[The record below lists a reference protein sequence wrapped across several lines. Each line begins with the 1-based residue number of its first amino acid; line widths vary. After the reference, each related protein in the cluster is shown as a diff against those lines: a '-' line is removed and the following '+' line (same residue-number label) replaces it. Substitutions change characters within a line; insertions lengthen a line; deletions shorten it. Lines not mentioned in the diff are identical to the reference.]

1 MTEPAS
7 NAASER
13 SADVIVVG
21 AGPAGSTTAYHL
33 ARAGLDVLLL
43 EKTAFPRE
51 KVCGDGL
58 TPRATKQLVAMGIDV
73 SEEAGWL
80 RNKGLRIIGGGVRL
94 QLDWPELATFPDYG
108 LVRKRDDFD
117 EQLARQAEKA
127 GARLYER
134 CNVGAPITDESTGRI
149 TGVHA
154 KLGEEK
160 TPVTFHAPLVVAAD
174 GNSTRLSLAM
184 GLHRRED
191 RPMGVA
197 VRTYFT
203 SPRHDDDYLE
213 SWLELWDRRE
223 GQERLLPGY
232 GWIFGMGD
240 GTSNVGL
247 GVLNTSEAFKE
258 LDWREVLK
266 TWCASM
272 PEDWGYTPE
281 NMTGPIRG
289 AALPM
294 AFNRQPHY
302 TKGLLLVGDAGGL
315 VNPFNGEGI
324 AYAMESGQ
332 IVADV
337 IVQAQARQTAEGRE
351 RVLHNYPKILKD
363 TYGGYYTLGRAF
375 VKMIGNPKVMKIA
388 TQRGL
393 THPTLMKFTL
403 KMLANLTDPSGGDA
417 MDRIINGLSKVAPKA
432 WPATFRF
439 LKAPPARCR
448 GRFPFPGEDIQVWY
462 VHFWM

>member
-1 MTEPAS
+1 MTVVTEPL
-7 NAASER
+7 SENT
-13 SADVIVVG
+13 ADVIVVG

-33 ARAGLDVLLL
+33 AKAGLDVLLL
-43 EKTAFPRE
+43 EKTEFPRE

-58 TPRATKQLVAMGIDV
+58 TPRAVKQLVAMGIDI

-94 QLDWPELATFPDYG
+94 QLDWPDLASFPDYG
-108 LVRKRDDFD
+108 LVRRRDDFD
-117 EQLARQAEKA
+117 EQLARNAQKA
-127 GARLYER
+127 GARLFER
-134 CNVGAPITDESTGRI
+134 CNVGAPILDERTGRI

-160 TPVTFHAPLVVAAD
+160 REVTFRAPLVVAAD

-191 RPMGVA
+191 
-197 VRTYFT
+197 
-203 SPRHDDDYLE
+203 
-213 SWLELWDRRE
+213 
-223 GQERLLPGY
+223 RLLPGY

-247 GVLNTSEAFKE
+247 GVLNTSDSFKE

-266 TWCASM
+266 AWCASM

-332 IVADV
+332 IAADV
-337 IVQAQARQTAEGRE
+337 IVQAHARPTPASRE
-351 RVLHNYPKILKD
+351 LALQRYPRVLKD

-375 VKMIGNPKVMKIA
+375 VKLIGNPKVMQIA
-388 TQRGL
+388 AQRGL
-393 THPTLMKFTL
+393 THPMLMKFTL
-403 KMLANLTDPSGGDA
+403 KLLANLTDPTGGDA
-417 MDRIINGLSKVAPKA
+417 MDRIINGLSRVAPKA
-432 WPATFRF
+432 
-439 LKAPPARCR
+439 
-448 GRFPFPGEDIQVWY
+448 
-462 VHFWM
+462 

>member
-1 MTEPAS
+1 MTDTVT
-7 NAASER
+7 SER
-13 SADVIVVG
+13 TADVIVVG
-21 AGPAGSTTAYHL
+21 AGPAGATTAYHL
-33 ARAGLDVLLL
+33 ARSGMDVLLL

-58 TPRATKQLVAMGIDV
+58 TPRATKQLVAMGIDI

-80 RNKGLRIIGGGVRL
+80 RNRGLRIIGGGQRL
-94 QLDWPELATFPDYG
+94 ELAWPELASYPDYG

-127 GARLYER
+127 GARMYER
-134 CNVGAPITDESTGRI
+134 CNVGEPILDTAGRI

-160 TPVTFHAPLVVAAD
+160 TPVTFHAPIVVAAD
-174 GNSTRLSLAM
+174 GNSTRLSLKM

-213 SWLELWDRRE
+213 SWLELWDRR
-223 GQERLLPGY
+223 GAQDRLLPGY
-232 GWIFGMGD
+232 GWVFGMGD

-247 GVLNTSEAFKE
+247 GVLNTSDDFKE
-258 LDWREVLK
+258 LDWREILK
-266 TWCASM
+266 AWTASM
-272 PEDWGYTPE
+272 PEEWGYTPE

-302 TKGLLLVGDAGGL
+302 TRGLLLVGDAGGL

-324 AYAMESGQ
+324 AYAMESGV
-332 IVADV
+332 IAAET
-337 IVQAQARQTAEGRE
+337 IVQAHARATPAQRE
-351 RVLHNYPKILKD
+351 LALRRYRRSSRRP
-363 TYGGYYTLGRAF
+363 TG
-375 VKMIGNPKVMKIA
+375 A
-388 TQRGL
+388 TTRW
-393 THPTLMKFTL
+393 
-403 KMLANLTDPSGGDA
+403 AAPS
-417 MDRIINGLSKVAPKA
+417 
-432 WPATFRF
+432 
-439 LKAPPARCR
+439 
-448 GRFPFPGEDIQVWY
+448 
-462 VHFWM
+462 

>member
-1 MTEPAS
+1 MSSARRHADFELWGDPVVTEPLS
-7 NAASER
+7 DNT
-13 SADVIVVG
+13 ADVIVVG

-58 TPRATKQLVAMGIDV
+58 TPRAVKQLVAMGIDI

-80 RNKGLRIIGGGVRL
+80 RNKGLRIIGGGTRL
-94 QLDWPELATFPDYG
+94 QLDWPDLAAYPNYG

-117 EQLARQAEKA
+117 EQLARQAQKA

-134 CNVGAPITDESTGRI
+134 CNVGEPIVDDRTGRI
-149 TGVHA
+149 TGVRA
-154 KLGEEK
+154 KLGDPDSTDKRE
-160 TPVTFHAPLVVAAD
+160 VSFHAPLVVAAD

-203 SPRHDDDYLE
+203 SPRHEDDYLE
-213 SWLELWDRRE
+213 SWLELWDRR
-223 GQERLLPGY
+223 GAQDRLLPGY

-247 GVLNTSEAFKE
+247 GVLNTSSSFKE
-258 LDWREVLK
+258 LDWREILK
-266 TWCASM
+266 AWCASM
-272 PEDWGYTPE
+272 PEDWGYTPD

-332 IVADV
+332 IAAD
-337 IVQAQARQTAEGRE
+337 IAVQAFARATPAQRE
-351 RVLHNYPKILKD
+351 IALQRYPQVLKD
-363 TYGGYYTLGRAF
+363 TYGGYYTMGRAF
-375 VKMIGNPKVMKIA
+375 VKLIGNPKVMKVA
-388 TQRGL
+388 AERGL
-393 THPTLMKFTL
+393 THPMLMRFTL
-403 KMLANLTDPSGGDA
+403 KLLANLTDPTGGDA

-432 WPATFRF
+432 
-439 LKAPPARCR
+439 
-448 GRFPFPGEDIQVWY
+448 
-462 VHFWM
+462 

>member
-1 MTEPAS
+1 MTEPQPLT
-7 NAASER
+7 EHT
-13 SADVIVVG
+13 ADVIVVG

-33 ARAGLDVLLL
+33 AKAGLDVLLL

-58 TPRATKQLVAMGIDV
+58 TPRAVKELVAMGIDI

-94 QLDWPELATFPDYG
+94 QLDWPDLASYPDYG
-108 LVRKRDDFD
+108 LVRKREDFD
-117 EQLARQAEKA
+117 EQLARQAQKA
-127 GARLYER
+127 GARLHER
-134 CNVGAPITDESTGRI
+134 CTVGAPITDDRTGRI

-154 KLGEEK
+154 KLGDDKRE
-160 TPVTFHAPLVVAAD
+160 VTFHAPLVVAAD
-174 GNSTRLSLAM
+174 GNSSRLSLAM

-203 SPRHDDDYLE
+203 SPRHEDDYLE
-213 SWLELWDRRE
+213 SWLELWDRRG

-247 GVLNTSEAFKE
+247 GVLNTSAAFKE

-266 TWCASM
+266 AWCASM

-324 AYAMESGQ
+324 AYAMESGR
-332 IVADV
+332 IAADV
-337 IVQAQARQTAEGRE
+337 IVQAAARTTPAQRE
-351 RVLHNYPKILKD
+351 LALLNYPKILKD

-375 VKMIGNPKVMKIA
+375 VKLIGNPKVMKIA

-393 THPTLMKFTL
+393 THPLLMKFTL
-403 KMLANLTDPSGGDA
+403 KLLANLTEPTGGDA
-417 MDRIINGLSKVAPKA
+417 MDRLINGLSKVAPKA
-432 WPATFRF
+432 
-439 LKAPPARCR
+439 
-448 GRFPFPGEDIQVWY
+448 
-462 VHFWM
+462 

>member
-1 MTEPAS
+1 MTEPQPLT
-7 NAASER
+7 EHT
-13 SADVIVVG
+13 ADVIVVG
-21 AGPAGSTTAYHL
+21 AGPAGSTTAYYL
-33 ARAGLDVLLL
+33 AKAGLDVLLL

-58 TPRATKQLVAMGIDV
+58 TPRATKQLVSMGIDI

-94 QLDWPELATFPDYG
+94 QLDWPDLASYPNYG

-117 EQLARQAEKA
+117 EQLARQAQKA

-134 CNVGAPITDESTGRI
+134 CNVGAPVVDDRTGRI
-149 TGVHA
+149 TGVQA
-154 KLGEEK
+154 KLGEDKSE
-160 TPVTFHAPLVVAAD
+160 VTFHAPLVVAAD

-213 SWLELWDRRE
+213 SWLELWDRRG

-247 GVLNTSEAFKE
+247 GVLNTSAAFKE

-266 TWCASM
+266 AWCASM

-332 IVADV
+332 IAADV
-337 IVQAQARQTAEGRE
+337 IVQALARATPAQRE
-351 RVLHNYPKILKD
+351 MALQNYPKILKD

-375 VKMIGNPKVMKIA
+375 VKLIGNPKVMKIA
-388 TQRGL
+388 AQRGL
-393 THPTLMKFTL
+393 THPLLMKFTL
-403 KMLANLTDPSGGDA
+403 KLLANLTDPTGGDA
-417 MDRIINGLSKVAPKA
+417 MDRVINGLSKVAPKA
-432 WPATFRF
+432 
-439 LKAPPARCR
+439 
-448 GRFPFPGEDIQVWY
+448 
-462 VHFWM
+462 

>member
-1 MTEPAS
+1 MTEPQPLT
-7 NAASER
+7 EHT
-13 SADVIVVG
+13 ADVIVVG
-21 AGPAGSTTAYHL
+21 AGPAGSTTAYYL
-33 ARAGLDVLLL
+33 AKAGLDVLLL

-58 TPRATKQLVAMGIDV
+58 TPRATKQLVSMGIDI

-94 QLDWPELATFPDYG
+94 QLDWPDLASYPNYG

-117 EQLARQAEKA
+117 EQLARQAQKA

-134 CNVGAPITDESTGRI
+134 CNVGAPVVDDRTGRI

-154 KLGEEK
+154 RLGEDKRE
-160 TPVTFHAPLVVAAD
+160 VTFHAPLVVAAD

-213 SWLELWDRRE
+213 SWLELWDRRG

-247 GVLNTSEAFKE
+247 GVLNTSAAFKE

-266 TWCASM
+266 AWCASM

-332 IVADV
+332 IAADV
-337 IVQAQARQTAEGRE
+337 IVQALARATPAQRE
-351 RVLHNYPKILKD
+351 MALQNYPKILKD

-375 VKMIGNPKVMKIA
+375 VKLIGNPKVMKIA
-388 TQRGL
+388 AQRGL
-393 THPTLMKFTL
+393 THPLLMKFTL
-403 KMLANLTDPSGGDA
+403 KLLANLTDPTGGDA
-417 MDRIINGLSKVAPKA
+417 MDRVINGLSKVAPKA
-432 WPATFRF
+432 
-439 LKAPPARCR
+439 
-448 GRFPFPGEDIQVWY
+448 
-462 VHFWM
+462 

>member
-1 MTEPAS
+1 MTEPQPLT
-7 NAASER
+7 EHT
-13 SADVIVVG
+13 ADVIVVG
-21 AGPAGSTTAYHL
+21 AGPAGSTTAYYL
-33 ARAGLDVLLL
+33 AKAGLDVLLL

-58 TPRATKQLVAMGIDV
+58 TPRATKQLVAMGIDI

-94 QLDWPELATFPDYG
+94 QLDWPDLASYPDYG

-117 EQLARQAEKA
+117 EQLARQAQKA

-134 CNVGAPITDESTGRI
+134 CNVGAPVVDDRTGRI
-149 TGVHA
+149 TGVRA
-154 KLGEEK
+154 KLGEDKRE
-160 TPVTFHAPLVVAAD
+160 VTFHAPLVVAAD

-213 SWLELWDRRE
+213 SWLELWDRRG

-247 GVLNTSEAFKE
+247 GVLNTSAAFKE

-266 TWCASM
+266 AWCASM

-332 IVADV
+332 IAADV
-337 IVQAQARQTAEGRE
+337 IVQALARATPAQRE
-351 RVLHNYPKILKD
+351 MALRNYPKILKD

-375 VKMIGNPKVMKIA
+375 VKLIGNPKVMKIA
-388 TQRGL
+388 AQRGL
-393 THPTLMKFTL
+393 THPLLMKFTL
-403 KMLANLTDPSGGDA
+403 KLLANLTDPTGGDA
-417 MDRIINGLSKVAPKA
+417 MDRVINGLSKVAPKA
-432 WPATFRF
+432 
-439 LKAPPARCR
+439 
-448 GRFPFPGEDIQVWY
+448 
-462 VHFWM
+462 

>member
-1 MTEPAS
+1 MSSARQHAQFEPWGDPAVTEPLS
-7 NAASER
+7 DNT
-13 SADVIVVG
+13 ADVIVVG

-43 EKTAFPRE
+43 EKTEFPRE

-58 TPRATKQLVAMGIDV
+58 TPRAVKQLVAMGVDI

-94 QLDWPELATFPDYG
+94 QLDWPDLASFPNYG

-117 EQLARQAEKA
+117 EQLARQAQKA

-134 CNVGAPITDESTGRI
+134 CNVSGPVVDDRTGRI
-149 TGVHA
+149 TGVTA

-160 TPVTFHAPLVVAAD
+160 REVTFHAPLVVAAD

-203 SPRHDDDYLE
+203 SPRHEDDYLE
-213 SWLELWDRRE
+213 SWLELWDRR
-223 GQERLLPGY
+223 GAQDRLLPGY

-247 GVLNTSEAFKE
+247 GVLNTSASFKE

-266 TWCASM
+266 AWCASM
-272 PEDWGYTPE
+272 PQDWGYTPE

-332 IVADV
+332 IAADV
-337 IVQAQARQTAEGRE
+337 IVQAVARATPAQRE
-351 RVLHNYPKILKD
+351 LALRNYPKILKD

-375 VKMIGNPKVMKIA
+375 VKLIGNPKVMKIA
-388 TQRGL
+388 AQRGL
-393 THPTLMKFTL
+393 THPMLMKFTL
-403 KMLANLTDPSGGDA
+403 KLLANLTDPTGGDA
-417 MDRIINGLSKVAPKA
+417 MDRVINGLSKVAPKA
-432 WPATFRF
+432 
-439 LKAPPARCR
+439 
-448 GRFPFPGEDIQVWY
+448 
-462 VHFWM
+462 

>member
-1 MTEPAS
+1 MAEPLTKPAS
-7 NAASER
+7 EQH
-13 SADVIVVG
+13 ADVIVVG
-21 AGPAGSTTAYHL
+21 AGPGGSAAAYHL
-33 ARAGLDVLLL
+33 ARSGLDVLLL

-58 TPRATKQLVAMGIDV
+58 TPRATKQLVSMGIDI

-80 RNKGLRIIGGGVRL
+80 RNKGLRIIGGGHRL
-94 QLDWPELATFPDYG
+94 QLDWPELAAYPNYG

-117 EQLARQAEKA
+117 EQLARAAQKA
-127 GARLYER
+127 GARMYER
-134 CNVGAPITDESTGRI
+134 CNVQEPILDRTGRI

-154 KLGEEK
+154 KLGEER
-160 TPVTFHAPLVVAAD
+160 TPTTFHAPLVVAAD
-174 GNSTRLSLAM
+174 GNSTRLSLKM

-213 SWLELWDRRE
+213 SWLELWDKRGGE
-223 GQERLLPGY
+223 NKLLPGY
-232 GWIFGMGD
+232 GWVFGMGD

-247 GVLNTSEAFKE
+247 GILNSSKAYKE

-266 TWCASM
+266 AWCASM
-272 PEDWGYTPE
+272 PEEWGFTPE
-281 NMTGPIRG
+281 NMTMPIRG

-302 TKGLLLVGDAGGL
+302 TRGLLLVGDAGGL

-332 IVADV
+332 IAAEV
-337 IVQAQARQTAEGRE
+337 IVQAQARQTPAQRE
-351 RVLHNYPKILKD
+351 LAMQRYPKVLKD
-363 TYGGYYTLGRAF
+363 TYGGYYTMGRVF
-375 VKMIGNPKVMKIA
+375 VKLIGNPKIMKLA
-388 TQRGL
+388 TERGL
-393 THPTLMKFTL
+393 THPMLMRFTL
-403 KMLANLTDPSGGDA
+403 KMLANLTDPTGGDA
-417 MDRIINGLSKVAPKA
+417 MDRVINGLTKLAPKA
-432 WPATFRF
+432 
-439 LKAPPARCR
+439 
-448 GRFPFPGEDIQVWY
+448 
-462 VHFWM
+462 

>member
-1 MTEPAS
+1 MTEPQPLT
-7 NAASER
+7 EHT
-13 SADVIVVG
+13 ADVIVVG

-33 ARAGLDVLLL
+33 AKAGLDVLLL

-58 TPRATKQLVAMGIDV
+58 TPRATKQLVAMGIDI

-94 QLDWPELATFPDYG
+94 QLDWPDLASYPNYG

-117 EQLARQAEKA
+117 EQLARQAQKA

-134 CNVGAPITDESTGRI
+134 CNVGAPVVDDRTGRI

-154 KLGEEK
+154 KLGEDKRE
-160 TPVTFHAPLVVAAD
+160 VTFHAPLVVAAD

-213 SWLELWDRRE
+213 SWLELWDRRG

-247 GVLNTSEAFKE
+247 GVLNTSAAFKE

-266 TWCASM
+266 AWCASM

-332 IVADV
+332 IAADV
-337 IVQAQARQTAEGRE
+337 IVQALARATPAQRE
-351 RVLHNYPKILKD
+351 MALQNYPKILKD

-375 VKMIGNPKVMKIA
+375 VKLIGNPKVMKVA
-388 TQRGL
+388 AQRGL
-393 THPTLMKFTL
+393 THPLLMKFTL
-403 KMLANLTDPSGGDA
+403 KLLANLTDPTGGDA
-417 MDRIINGLSKVAPKA
+417 MDRVINGLSKVAPKA
-432 WPATFRF
+432 
-439 LKAPPARCR
+439 
-448 GRFPFPGEDIQVWY
+448 
-462 VHFWM
+462 